1 MIAFVFH
8 TNIIHQTSITN
19 AKIIFTERRAPYIP
33 MPKGKGFMAHL
44 VKDIWEDARGV

>member
-8 TNIIHQTSITN
+8 ANIIHQTSITN

-33 MPKGKGFMAHL
+33 MPKGRGFTVHWG
-44 VKDIWEDARGV
+44 KDMWEDARGV